1 VNEKDNTGV
10 YVVLLAD
17 PDPKVHAMVSAALP
31 EDCAFLGARTRE
43 IAIRIASKRP
53 PSLCIVSDTMPDTTP
68 QALVN
73 TLLALSPAMRAMV
86 LTESRQA
93 DKTAPLLEL
102 GTVHT
107 KPLDPARFRDSVK
120 NALRFCRMF
129 ASVAHL
135 KSESINVSTWNHA
148 PRGPRQ

>member
-1 VNEKDNTGV
+1 MNENENAGV
-10 YVVLLAD
+10 YVVLLVD
-17 PDPKVHAMVSAALP
+17 PDPGVHALVSAALP
-31 EDCAFLGARTRE
+31 ADCAFLGARTRD
-43 IAIRIASKRP
+43 IALRIAAKRP
-53 PSLCIVSDTMPDTTP
+53 PSLAIVSDGIADTTP
-68 QALVN
+68 AVLVTAL
-73 TLLALSPAMRAMV
+73 LGLSPAMRAMV

-93 DKTAPLLEL
+93 DKTARLLEL

-107 KPLDPARFRDSVK
+107 KPLDPARFRDAVK

-148 PRGPRQ
+148 PRGTRS